1 MDDITQDFWVFIIF
15 KLIYI
20 YTEYSQGRSHF
31 YVHLGTETY
40 DTVSLNLSVYKD
52 IMKVVF

>member
-1 MDDITQDFWVFIIF
+1 MFIIF

-31 YVHLGTETY
+31 YVHLGYRNLY
-40 DTVSLNLSVYKD
+40 DTASLNLSVFKD
-52 IMKVVF
+52 IIESSVLERLFCQ

>member
-1 MDDITQDFWVFIIF
+1 MFIIF